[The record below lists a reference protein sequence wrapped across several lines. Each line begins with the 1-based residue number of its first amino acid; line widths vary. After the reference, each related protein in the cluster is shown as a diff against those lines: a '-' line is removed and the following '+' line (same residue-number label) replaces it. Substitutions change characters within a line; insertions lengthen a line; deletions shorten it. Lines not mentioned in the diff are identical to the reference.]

1 MYEIYLNNLMVMY
14 ASTRILLHNTRTMAE
29 GHT

>member
-1 MYEIYLNNLMVMY
+1 MCEIYLSYLMVMY
-14 ASTRILLHNTRTMAE
+14 ASTRILLHNTRTMGE